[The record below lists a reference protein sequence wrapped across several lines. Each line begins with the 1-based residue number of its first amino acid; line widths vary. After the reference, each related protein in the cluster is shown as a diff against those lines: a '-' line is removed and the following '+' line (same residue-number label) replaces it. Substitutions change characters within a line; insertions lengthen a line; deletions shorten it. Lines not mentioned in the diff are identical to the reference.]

1 MAEAS
6 GSGVPQS
13 NTLSHRKAVLP
24 YSTVGSRWEL
34 DSATTICSNS
44 TFVRI
49 VSLWG
54 LLLCAAS
61 ILFSC
66 ATNDALLSDTD
77 FEDGIYSC
85 SYERVTENV
94 QTESLYL
101 NSGMDY
107 SLWQSSVMSGTAV
120 EMSGRKFTQG
130 GFYDDEGRLSG
141 LELSIDADGTI
152 YSEQNESVSGKA
164 YADGRIFWS
173 GVVEEHGQ
181 KVFVTEYAYLSRV
194 YETSLAPSKLNG
206 KYKVNLDRRFGELE
220 FTLKNGIAES
230 DVSKFIVDKNGE
242 FRSRNSMKI
251 VQRLGGE
258 CQANTMLDVTSYGK
272 IDSDGKVTYKMYA
285 GTSSAIDSADSSNE
299 NGTLSFT
306 GEKVALSAEESVSDE
321 GTSDSETSSAEEKPS
336 MQEKSKLQ
344 QPNFPSWYK
353 NEVEERN
360 GKLVSCAHASARGKS
375 VAKNIALTTALSK
388 ISSHKALSVKSESIS
403 KLDGDTRSLMELIEI
418 MSEGKIDYEIEE
430 EYADKESQTYFV
442 KIKEK

>member
-34 DSATTICSNS
+34 DSATTICPNS

-66 ATNDALLSDTD
+66 ATGGKLLSDTD

-107 SLWQSSVMSGTAV
+107 SLWQSAVMSGTAV

-141 LELSIDADGTI
+141 LELTINADGTI
-152 YSEQNESVSGKA
+152 FSEQNESVSGKA
-164 YADGRIFWS
+164 YSDGRIFWS

-181 KVFVTEYAYLSRV
+181 KKFVTEYAYLRRV
-194 YETSLAPSKLNG
+194 YETSLAP
-206 KYKVNLDRRFGELE
+206 
-220 FTLKNGIAES
+220 
-230 DVSKFIVDKNGE
+230 
-242 FRSRNSMKI
+242 
-251 VQRLGGE
+251 
-258 CQANTMLDVTSYGK
+258 
-272 IDSDGKVTYKMYA
+272 
-285 GTSSAIDSADSSNE
+285 
-299 NGTLSFT
+299 
-306 GEKVALSAEESVSDE
+306 
-321 GTSDSETSSAEEKPS
+321 
-336 MQEKSKLQ
+336 
-344 QPNFPSWYK
+344 
-353 NEVEERN
+353 
-360 GKLVSCAHASARGKS
+360 
-375 VAKNIALTTALSK
+375 
-388 ISSHKALSVKSESIS
+388 
-403 KLDGDTRSLMELIEI
+403 
-418 MSEGKIDYEIEE
+418 
-430 EYADKESQTYFV
+430 
-442 KIKEK
+442 

>member
-85 SYERVTENV
+85 SYERVTESV
-94 QTESLYL
+94 QAESLYL
-101 NSGMDY
+101 SSGMDY
-107 SLWQSSVMSGTAV
+107 SLWQSGTMSGTAV

-164 YADGRIFWS
+164 YTDGRIFWS

-181 KVFVTEYAYLSRV
+181 KKFVTEYAYLSRV
-194 YETSLAPSKLNG
+194 YETSLASSKLNG
-206 KYKVNLDRRFGELE
+206 KYKANLDRRFGELE

-242 FRSRNSMKI
+242 FRGRNSMKI
-251 VQRLGGE
+251 VQKLGGE
-258 CQANTMLDVTSYGK
+258 SQANTILDVASYGK

-285 GTSSAIDSADSSNE
+285 GTSSAVDSADSSNE

-306 GEKVALSAEESVSDE
+306 GEKVATSAEENVRGE
-321 GTSDSETSSAEEKPS
+321 GAADSETSSAEKKTS
-336 MQEKSKLQ
+336 TQEKTNLQ
-344 QPNFPSWYK
+344 KPNFPPWYK
-353 NEVEERN
+353 NEVEERS

-388 ISSHKALSVKSESIS
+388 IASHKALSVKSESSS

-418 MSEGKIDYEIEE
+418 MSERKIDYEMEE